1 AIELQ
6 GVWVRYLPK
15 DETTPEGETGIA
27 LRGID
32 LSIRPGEVVAFV
44 GPSGSGKT
52 TLVNLLPRFVEVERG
67 CVTLDGVPLPEWEL
81 ASLRQQFALVSQ
93 DVVMLND
100 TLAANVAL
108 GAADEAIDEARARAA
123 LESANL
129 GELIARLPQGM
140 HTNVGHNAAELSGG
154 Q

>member
-1 AIELQ
+1 AERARGSLALQ
-6 GVWVRYLPK
+6 GGWVRYPPK
-15 DETTPEGETGIA
+15 DDTSAGAGLA

-32 LSIRPGEVVAFV
+32 LAIAPGEVVAFV

-67 CVTLDGVPLPEWEL
+67 TVTLDGVPLPDWDL
-81 ASLRQQFALVSQ
+81 GSLRRQFAMVSQ

-108 GAADEAIDEARARAA
+108 GASDEQIDDARARAA

-129 GELIARLPQGM
+129 GDLLAKLPQGM
-140 HTNVGHNAAELSGG
+140 HTNVGHNA
-154 Q
+154 